1 MQVMDSILQ
10 ALTNSGVRDKGGK
23 AVQNVQQ
30 ILGQLLSAGQQIPQ
44 NIGNAMVPEVQ
55 AWTQPPTTVGGLS
68 LPQQY
73 DALIRQ
79 PNEPA
84 YSQYLAN
91 PNSTTLGQ
99 LVNPISAPITFSS
112 LSGDS
117 GGSASTPYYEIED
130 ERGYINQRNPSY
142 EGWDKDIWNAQPPY
156 MLSDLDLARMYQ
168 QAIIADA
175 RNSFKGY
182 WNPGQNRNKFM
193 ELYNSTSKYAQA
205 TYSQGGFSSY
215 NGQGPWPNFN
225 GGNVPWNVKVP

>member
-30 ILGQLLSAGQQIPQ
+30 ILGQLF
-44 NIGNAMVPEVQ
+44 
-55 AWTQPPTTVGGLS
+55 
-68 LPQQY
+68 
-73 DALIRQ
+73 
-79 PNEPA
+79 
-84 YSQYLAN
+84 
-91 PNSTTLGQ
+91 
-99 LVNPISAPITFSS
+99 NPISAPITFSS

-182 WNPGQNRNKFM
+182 WNPGN
-193 ELYNSTSKYAQA
+193 YYAHQ
-205 TYSQGGFSSY
+205 
-215 NGQGPWPNFN
+215 
-225 GGNVPWNVKVP
+225 K